1 MKYIIIED
9 EPQAVNVVQSY
20 VNKHF
25 PEFTCLADFDK
36 ISEAAAFLKQ
46 NAVDFVFLDV
56 QLNGELGI
64 DIGKYLSKD
73 ELNFEII
80 FTTAYSGF
88 ALEAFSLC
96 AIDYLLK
103 PLVEERF
110 VEAVSRVL
118 KKGIVTTEQLE
129 LLEQMSKV
137 EKIEK
142 IILRNHEGQYPV
154 LLEDVLYLKADNVYT
169 EFHLLNRKRIVVSKP
184 LKEYDSLLS
193 QDHFFKAHRSY
204 IMNTKH
210 IVQINQLDAL
220 MKDKSVIPISR
231 DKKKELEHFLGA
243 FIEK

>member
-1 MKYIIIED
+1 MKFIIIED
-9 EPQAVNVVQSY
+9 EPQAVNVVQTY

-25 PEFTCLADFDK
+25 PDFSCLGDFDK
-36 ISEAAAFLKQ
+36 ISDAATFLKS
-46 NAVDFVFLDV
+46 NPVDFVFLDV

-64 DIGKYLSKD
+64 DIGKFLNKD

-88 ALEAFSLC
+88 AVEAFSLC

-103 PLVEERF
+103 PLVEDRF

-169 EFHLLNRKRIVVSKP
+169 EFHLNNRKRIVVSKP

-204 IMNTKH
+204 IMNTLH
-210 IVQINQLDAL
+210 ILQINQLEAT
-220 MKDKSVIPISR
+220 MKDKAILPISR
-231 DKKKELEHFLGA
+231 DKKKELELFLR
-243 FIEK
+243 

>member
-1 MKYIIIED
+1 MKYLIIED
-9 EPQAVNVVQSY
+9 EPQAVKVVQTY
-20 VNKHF
+20 INKHF
-25 PEFTCLADFDK
+25 PNFTCLGDFDK
-36 ISEAAAFLKQ
+36 ISDAAAFLK
-46 NAVDFVFLDV
+46 NNPVDFVFLDV

-64 DIGKYLSKD
+64 DIGKFLNKE

-88 ALEAFSLC
+88 AVEAFSLC

-103 PLVEERF
+103 PLVEDRF

-154 LLEDVLYLKADNVYT
+154 LLEDILFLKADNVYT

-193 QDHFFKAHRSY
+193 QEHFFKAHRSY
-204 IMNTKH
+204 IMNTLH
-210 IVQINQLDAL
+210 IQQINQLEAT
-220 MKDKSVIPISR
+220 MKDKTILPISR
-231 DKKKELEHFLGA
+231 DKKKELEMFLR
-243 FIEK
+243 

>member
-1 MKYIIIED
+1 MKYLIIED
-9 EPQAVNVVQSY
+9 EPQAVKVVQTY

-25 PEFTCLADFDK
+25 PDFTCLGDFDK
-36 ISEAAAFLKQ
+36 ISDAAAFLK
-46 NAVDFVFLDV
+46 NNPVDFVFLDV

-64 DIGKYLSKD
+64 DIGKFLNKE

-88 ALEAFSLC
+88 AVEAFSLC

-103 PLVEERF
+103 PLVEDRF

-154 LLEDVLYLKADNVYT
+154 LLEDILFLKADNVYT

-204 IMNTKH
+204 IMNTLH
-210 IVQINQLDAL
+210 IQQINQLEAT
-220 MKDKSVIPISR
+220 MKDKTILPISR
-231 DKKKELEHFLGA
+231 DKKKELEMFLR
-243 FIEK
+243 

>member
-1 MKYIIIED
+1 MKYLIIED
-9 EPQAVNVVQSY
+9 EPQAVKVVQSY

-25 PEFTCLADFDK
+25 PDFTCLGDFDK
-36 ISEAAAFLKQ
+36 ISDAAAFLKMKP
-46 NAVDFVFLDV
+46 VDFVFLDV

-64 DIGKYLSKD
+64 DIGKFLSKE
-73 ELNFEII
+73 ELGFEII

-88 ALEAFSLC
+88 AVEAFSLC

-103 PLVEERF
+103 PLVEDRF

-154 LLEDVLYLKADNVYT
+154 LLEDILYLKADNVYT
-169 EFHLLNRKRIVVSKP
+169 EFHLRNRKRIVVSKP

-193 QDHFFKAHRSY
+193 QEHFFKAHRSY
-204 IMNTKH
+204 IMNTLH
-210 IVQINQLDAL
+210 IQQINQLEAM
-220 MKDKSVIPISR
+220 MKDKTILPISR
-231 DKKKELEHFLGA
+231 DKKKDLEQFLS
-243 FIEK
+243 

>member
-1 MKYIIIED
+1 MKYLIIED
-9 EPQAVNVVQSY
+9 EPQAVKVIQTY

-25 PEFTCLADFDK
+25 PDFSCLGDFDK
-36 ISEAAAFLKQ
+36 ISTAATFLKD
-46 NAVDFVFLDV
+46 NPVDFVFLDV

-64 DIGKYLSKD
+64 DIRKFLSKE

-103 PLVEERF
+103 PLVEDRF

-118 KKGIVTTEQLE
+118 KRGIVTTEQLE
-129 LLEQMSKV
+129 LLQQMSKV

-154 LLEDVLYLKADNVYT
+154 MLEDILFLKADNVYT

-184 LKEYDSLLS
+184 LKEYDSLMS
-193 QDHFFKAHRSY
+193 QSYFFKPHRSY
-204 IMNTKH
+204 IMNTAH
-210 IVQINQLDAL
+210 ILQINQLEAT
-220 MKDKSVIPISR
+220 MKDNSVIPISR
-231 DKKKELEHFLGA
+231 DKKKELDLFLR
-243 FIEK
+243 

>member
-1 MKYIIIED
+1 MKYLIIED
-9 EPQAVNVVQSY
+9 EPQAVKVIQTY
-20 VNKHF
+20 VSKHF
-25 PEFTCLADFDK
+25 PDFSCLGDFDK
-36 ISEAAAFLKQ
+36 ISDAAAFLKT
-46 NAVDFVFLDV
+46 NPVDFVFLDV

-64 DIGKYLSKD
+64 DIGKFLSKD

-88 ALEAFSLC
+88 AIEAFSLC

-103 PLVEERF
+103 PLVEDRF

-154 LLEDVLYLKADNVYT
+154 LLEDILFLKADNVYT

-193 QDHFFKAHRSY
+193 QEHFFKAHRSY
-204 IMNTKH
+204 IMNTLH
-210 IVQINQLDAL
+210 IQQINQLEAT
-220 MKDKSVIPISR
+220 MKDKTILPISR
-231 DKKKELEHFLGA
+231 DKKKELEMFLR
-243 FIEK
+243 

>member
-1 MKYIIIED
+1 
-9 EPQAVNVVQSY
+9 VQTY

-25 PEFTCLADFDK
+25 PDFTCLGDFDK
-36 ISEAAAFLKQ
+36 ISDAAAFLK
-46 NAVDFVFLDV
+46 NNPVDFVFLDV

-64 DIGKYLSKD
+64 DIGKFLNKE

-88 ALEAFSLC
+88 AVEAFSLC

-103 PLVEERF
+103 PLVEDRF

-154 LLEDVLYLKADNVYT
+154 LLEDILFLKADNVYT

-204 IMNTKH
+204 IMNTLH
-210 IVQINQLDAL
+210 IQQINQLEAT
-220 MKDKSVIPISR
+220 MKDKTILPISR
-231 DKKKELEHFLGA
+231 DKKKELEMFLR
-243 FIEK
+243 